1 MTINIAIIE
10 DEPIYAKQLK
20 GILEQWAKQFNCLV
34 CVDYFNDVKAF
45 LLNDFDTYD
54 VAFLDIE
61 LNDTMDGL
69 ELAQLMREKLY
80 KGSIVFLTN
89 YKEYVFQGY
98 DVQAL
103 NFLLKPV
110 KAEDII
116 KCMNI
121 VFESIRENAYVFNS
135 NIESI
140 KIPYSK
146 ILYFSSSSHYMDIYT
161 TETVYSHRGKLA
173 DMKCHLPY
181 NFIQCH
187 RSILVNINHVEKIF
201 KTDLILVNG
210 CTLPISGT
218 YLEQIRTAF
227 LSIIL

>member
-1 MTINIAIIE
+1 MTINIAIVE
-10 DEPIYAKQLK
+10 DENIFAKQLK
-20 GILEQWAKQFNCLV
+20 EILEQWSKQLNCLV
-34 CVDYFNDVKAF
+34 CIDYFKDTKLF
-45 LLNDFDTYD
+45 LLNDFDNYD

-69 ELAQLMREKLY
+69 ELAQLMREELY
-80 KGSIVFLTN
+80 QGSIVFLTN

-103 NFLLKPV
+103 NYLLKPV

-121 VFESIRENAYVFNS
+121 VYKLTRENAYVFNG

-146 ILYFSSSSHYMDIYT
+146 ILYFSSSNHYIDIYT
-161 TETVYSHRGKLA
+161 TETTYSHRGKLA

-201 KTDLILVNG
+201 KTDLVLVNG

>member
-1 MTINIAIIE
+1 LTIRIAIVE
-10 DEPIYAKQLK
+10 DELIYAQQLK
-20 GILEQWAKQFNCLV
+20 EILEQWAKQSNCLG
-34 CVDYFNDVKAF
+34 CIDYFKNTKSF
-45 LLNDFDTYD
+45 LLNDFYNYD
-54 VAFLDIE
+54 VSFLDIE
-61 LNDTMDGL
+61 LKDTMDGL
-69 ELAQLMREKLY
+69 ELAQLMRKELY
-80 KGSIVFLTN
+80 QGSIVFLTN

-103 NFLLKPV
+103 NYLLKPV
-110 KAEDII
+110 KEEDII

-121 VFESIRENAYVFNS
+121 VYKSTRENAYVFNG

-146 ILYFSSSSHYMDIYT
+146 ILYFSSSSHYIDVYT
-161 TETVYSHRGKLA
+161 TDTTYSHRGKLS

-201 KTDLILVNG
+201 KTDLLLVNG

-218 YLEQIRTAF
+218 YLEQMRTAF